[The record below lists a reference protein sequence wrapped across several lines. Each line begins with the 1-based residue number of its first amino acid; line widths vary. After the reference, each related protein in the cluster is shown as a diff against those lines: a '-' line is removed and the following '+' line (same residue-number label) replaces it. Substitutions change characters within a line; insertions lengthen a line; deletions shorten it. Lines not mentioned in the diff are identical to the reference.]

1 MASHQLFVQNVAKKF
16 SLFLVSK
23 KQVLFGQKVD
33 FKSPYATKLKRPTF
47 GQTFQKVFLKG
58 IF

>member
-23 KQVLFGQKVD
+23 KQVLFGQKVIPHFFVRWCFSLHSNGFIKNLQPTD
-33 FKSPYATKLKRPTF
+33 F
-47 GQTFQKVFLKG
+47 
-58 IF
+58 